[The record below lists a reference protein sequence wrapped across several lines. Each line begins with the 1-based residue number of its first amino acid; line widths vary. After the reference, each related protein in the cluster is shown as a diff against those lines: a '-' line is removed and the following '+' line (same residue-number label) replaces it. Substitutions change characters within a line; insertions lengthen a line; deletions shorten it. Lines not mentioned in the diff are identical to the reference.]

1 MINKKGFTLIELMVV
16 IAIIG
21 ILAASAVP
29 MYSTY
34 RQRARAAE
42 ARIMLKQ
49 LADGQ
54 IAYFLDNNVFYPSD
68 GVAKEVL
75 SDGPAT
81 DVGDIADNLNITIPQ
96 GHLLDYVINAVNTEG
111 TPKAAYITVTTTGTY
126 ELYSGVYGL
135 MLTVS
140 ENGSTTYD
148 NL

>member
-49 LADGQ
+49 LADAQ
-54 IAYFLDNNVFYPSD
+54 IAYFLDNNNFYPTD
-68 GVAKEVL
+68 GDSKLVPHE
-75 SDGPAT
+75 GPSEA
-81 DVGDIADNLNITIPQ
+81 DEIASSLNITIPQ
-96 GHLLDYVINAVNTEG
+96 GHLLDYNIYADNTEG
-111 TPKAAYITVTTTGTY
+111 SKAAYLIVNSTGGY

-135 MLTVS
+135 MATVS
-140 ENGSTTYD
+140 ENGSITYD